1 MKSLLLASA
10 LLLSSLSIAANRESG
25 GRNESATV
33 FVEFR
38 NENQGYDLQ
47 TFEIFK
53 MSFEGAKAR
62 NEVLNFTKTAVG
74 RAGDVRFCVQL
85 QDATQRY
92 NFLSQLAPSI
102 RQDAHMLG
110 FQRTILYAGA
120 SCEDFE
126 SASEQ
131 DINQY

>member
-1 MKSLLLASA
+1 MKSLLLVSA
-10 LLLSSLSIAANRESG
+10 FLMGSLSIAANRESG
-25 GRNESATV
+25 GRNDNATV

-38 NENQGYDLQ
+38 GENQGYDLQ
-47 TFEIFK
+47 TFYIFK
-53 MSFEGAKAR
+53 DSVEAAKSR
-62 NEVLNFTKTAVG
+62 SEVLNLTRTPVG

-92 NFLSQLAPSI
+92 NLLSRLAPSI

-126 SASEQ
+126 SATEQ